1 MSRSFGL
8 SVLVLALGVCMGCDA
23 GPRNK
28 NQRDPKLERQRQQ
41 INAAMGRLEA
51 EFDRAA
57 LEAKRVY
64 EGAKREALVVQGNVE
79 RKIAQVDQ
87 AAQVYV
93 EQSKRLGRLTDV
105 ASGEAEKAKQA
116 IHGMLGYDS
125 APPEGTPAAAKEP

>member
-1 MSRSFGL
+1 MIRSFRL
-8 SVLVLALGVCMGCDA
+8 SVLVLALLMCVGCDA
-23 GPRNK
+23 APRNK

-79 RKIAQVDQ
+79 RKVAQIDQ

-93 EQSKRLGRLTDV
+93 EQSKNLGRLTDV
-105 ASGEAEKAKQA
+105 ASSEAEKAKLA

-125 APPEGTPAAAKEP
+125 PPHEATPVAPKEP

>member
-1 MSRSFGL
+1 MIRSFRL
-8 SVLVLALGVCMGCDA
+8 SVLVLALLLCVGCDA
-23 GPRNK
+23 APRNK
-28 NQRDPKLERQRQQ
+28 NQRDQKLERQRQQ

-64 EGAKREALVVQGNVE
+64 EGAKREALVIQGNVE

-93 EQSKRLGRLTDV
+93 EQSKKLGHLTDV
-105 ASGEAEKAKQA
+105 ASSEAHKAKQA

-125 APPEGTPAAAKEP
+125 APHEGTPVSPKEP